1 LGDRVLGEV
10 IDWAIVLMINDYCQK
25 RLKKLN
31 VATFVVTFKKD
42 A

>member
-10 IDWAIVLMINDYCQK
+10 IDWAIVLINDYCQK

>member
-1 LGDRVLGEV
+1 
-10 IDWAIVLMINDYCQK
+10 MINDYCQK